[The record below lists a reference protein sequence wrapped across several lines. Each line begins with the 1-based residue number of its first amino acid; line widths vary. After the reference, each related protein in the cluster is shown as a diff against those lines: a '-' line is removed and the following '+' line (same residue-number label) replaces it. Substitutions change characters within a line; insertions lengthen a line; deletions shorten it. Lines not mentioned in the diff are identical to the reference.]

1 MNSIEDSVTGT
12 LRKEG
17 DLSLGVINQ
26 RIYIHQSISYIFHN
40 RMDEE
45 EGVQSER
52 WGEGSFLHRK
62 IPSGEEGPR

>member
-17 DLSLGVINQ
+17 DLSFGFISQ
-26 RIYIHQSISYIFHN
+26 RISIHQSSRYILHN

-45 EGVQSER
+45 EGVQSE
-52 WGEGSFLHRK
+52 GSFSSRK
-62 IPSGEEGPR
+62 IPSGEEGLR